1 MEAKTLNTLVL
12 SRSID
17 MEIYERVEAVQH
29 KVQDLTMQI
38 EFYMRELDEIK
49 QELMKSDL
57 LVPGW
62 IKERLK
68 EERDV

>member
-1 MEAKTLNTLVL
+1 
-12 SRSID
+12 